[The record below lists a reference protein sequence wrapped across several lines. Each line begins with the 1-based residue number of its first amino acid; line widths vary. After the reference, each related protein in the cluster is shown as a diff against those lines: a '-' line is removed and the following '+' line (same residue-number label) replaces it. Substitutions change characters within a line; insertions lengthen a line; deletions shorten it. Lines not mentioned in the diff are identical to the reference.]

1 MRKLISQKSL
11 TIHFRRSKY
20 TLDRAILT
28 MKAIDS
34 KRLAYITKYCKTLKE
49 LQMHGSG
56 MIADSL
62 ALALKD
68 AKELETLYVSRN
80 TEITLSAVQTAL
92 GQCKS
97 SLVTATFLKITGPRG
112 GFLSDRWPA
121 MPSIKTLHLESDGQ
135 SVLDIVSL
143 TPDLQHA
150 T

>member
-1 MRKLISQKSL
+1 
-11 TIHFRRSKY
+11 
-20 TLDRAILT
+20 

-34 KRLAYITKYCKTLKE
+34 KRLAYITKYCKNLKE

-92 GQCKS
+92 GQCKNT
-97 SLVTATFLKITGPRG
+97 LVTATFLKITGPRG
-112 GFLSDRWPA
+112 GFLYDRWPA

-135 SVLDIVSL
+135 SVLDLVSL
-143 TPDLQHA
+143 TPELPRTKRNLTKLSLA
-150 T
+150 RS